1 MARNIYPLFERNR
14 LMRKEFLWALRD
26 YSYGFMQLEYEKYAD
41 GILEGLD
48 IHVTKDEIK
57 IGTGIV
63 KYRGSIIIFEKEE
76 MLHYEPTEQ
85 FRSLKLKMKQEKS
98 SEDYILNSGE
108 PFLDADLECKED
120 EFEICRF
127 KLKAGARLRNN
138 YIGFYDIET
147 EFDTVNLVNATWA
160 AIEKPGLSPVIT
172 RYFAKEAIKCKL
184 SSRDSSFIA
193 LCLNTTKSIAPEV
206 VAEYIRAK
214 LEIENME
221 FTNQQTFEHLEMI
234 LRNIQDGTEL
244 RPARKYKKKREII
257 VD

>member
-1 MARNIYPLFERNR
+1 MAENIYPLFERNR
-14 LMRKEFLWALRD
+14 IMRKEFLWALRD
-26 YSYGFMQLEYEKYAD
+26 YSYGFMRLEYEKYAD

-48 IHVTKDEIK
+48 LHVTKDAIK

-63 KYRGSIIIFEKEE
+63 KYHDSIILFEKEE
-76 MLHYEPTEQ
+76 LISYEPTEQ
-85 FRSLKLKMKQEKS
+85 FRSLKLKMKQEKKS
-98 SEDYILNSGE
+98 DDYILNSAT
-108 PFLDADLECKED
+108 PFLDADLERKED
-120 EFEICRF
+120 EIEICRF
-127 KLKAGARLRNN
+127 KLKAGARLRND

-160 AIEKPGLSPVIT
+160 AVEKPGLCPAIT

-184 SSRDSSFIA
+184 HSRDASFTA
-193 LCLNTTKSIAPEV
+193 LCLNTTKSIAPDV

-234 LRNIQDGTEL
+234 LRNMQDGTEL
-244 RPARKYKKKREII
+244 RPARKYKKKRQII